1 MAKLNFQQPDVLFLS
16 YFFFFFYK
24 LNLQKN
30 CIYLNRYF
38 CNIINVFTVTFD
50 QFHVSEITFLNNNNK
65 KILLTLNFW
74 TVVY

>member
-1 MAKLNFQQPDVLFLS
+1 MAKLNFQQPDVLFL
-16 YFFFFFYK
+16 FFLFFYK

-30 CIYLNRYF
+30 RIYLNRYF

-50 QFHVSEITFLNNNNK
+50 QFHVSETTFLNNNNNT
-65 KILLTLNFW
+65 ILLTLNFW